1 MNRVV
6 AAAAFLAALLMP
18 AIGHAEL
25 KHEKALKEL
34 VESQLRAIAGNPVV
48 IGAVAQQNSANSTLA
63 PAEIDQ
69 LDKEWRSEVD
79 GQDKKLI
86 TQVLANELSGYLK
99 KVSDDAGG
107 LYTEIIVM
115 DGKGLNVGQSN
126 VTSDYWQ
133 GDEDKWMKTYP
144 VGAEAVFVDEVEM
157 DESTQQLQ
165 SQVSFSI
172 VDPASN
178 RVIGAI
184 TFGVN
189 LDMLGG

>member
-1 MNRVV
+1 MNRVI
-6 AAAAFLAALLMP
+6 AAGALLVALLLP
-18 AIGHAEL
+18 TAGHAEL
-25 KHEKALKEL
+25 KHEKALKDL
-34 VESQLRAIAGNPVV
+34 VESQLRAIAENPVV
-48 IGAVAQQNSANSTLA
+48 IDAVVQQNTANATIDQAS
-63 PAEIDQ
+63 IDQ

-86 TQVLANELSGYLK
+86 TQVLSNQLSGYLK
-99 KVSDDAGG
+99 QVSDQAGG

-165 SQVSFSI
+165 SQVSFPI
-172 VDPASN
+172 IDPTTY

-189 LDMLGG
+189 LDMLDS

>member
-1 MNRVV
+1 MNRIV
-6 AAAAFLAALLMP
+6 AAGALVTALLLP
-18 AIGHAEL
+18 TIGHAEL
-25 KHEKALKEL
+25 KHEKALKDL
-34 VESQLRAIAGNPVV
+34 VESQLRAIAENPVV
-48 IGAVAQQNSANSTLA
+48 ISAVSQQNTANA
-63 PAEIDQ
+63 AVDQAAIDQ
-69 LDKEWRSEVD
+69 LDKQWRSEVD
-79 GQDKKLI
+79 GQDKALI
-86 TQVLANELSGYLK
+86 TRVLANELSGYLK
-99 KVSDDAGG
+99 RVSDDAGG

-144 VGAEAVFVDEVEM
+144 VGADAVFVDDVEM

-172 VDPASN
+172 IDPASKQ
-178 RVIGAI
+178 VIGAI

-189 LDMLGG
+189 LDQLGS

>member
-6 AAAAFLAALLMP
+6 AAGAFLAVLLLST
-18 AIGHAEL
+18 AGHAEL
-25 KHEKALKEL
+25 KHEKALKDL
-34 VESQLRAIAGNPVV
+34 VQSQLRAIAENQIVLD
-48 IGAVAQQNSANSTLA
+48 AVAQQNTVNAA
-63 PAEIDQ
+63 IDQAAIDQ

-86 TQVLANELSGYLK
+86 TQVLANQLSGYLK
-99 KVSDDAGG
+99 QVSDDAGG

-115 DGKGLNVGQSN
+115 DGKGLNVGQSS

-144 VGAEAVFVDEVEM
+144 VGADAVFVDEVEM

-189 LDMLGG
+189 LDMLGS

>member
-6 AAAAFLAALLMP
+6 AAGALLTALLLP
-18 AIGHAEL
+18 AVGHAEL
-25 KHEKALKEL
+25 KHERALKDL
-34 VESQLRAIAGNPVV
+34 VESQLRAIAENPVV
-48 IGAVAQQNSANSTLA
+48 IDAVAQQNTANAAIDQAS
-63 PAEIDQ
+63 IDQ
-69 LDKEWRSEVD
+69 LDKQWRSEVD

-86 TQVLANELSGYLK
+86 DRVLANQLSGYLK
-99 KVSDDAGG
+99 RVSNDAGG

-144 VGAEAVFVDEVEM
+144 VGADAVFVDEVEM

-165 SQVSFSI
+165 SQVSFPI
-172 VDPASN
+172 VDPASHQ
-178 RVIGAI
+178 VIGAI

-189 LDMLGG
+189 LDMLGS

>member
-6 AAAAFLAALLMP
+6 AAGAFLAALLLP
-18 AIGHAEL
+18 AVGHAEL

-34 VESQLRAIAGNPVV
+34 VESQLRDIAENPIVISAVV
-48 IGAVAQQNSANSTLA
+48 QQNTANSA
-63 PAEIDQ
+63 IDQAGIDQ

-86 TQVLANELSGYLK
+86 DQVLSNQLSGYLK
-99 KVSDDAGG
+99 QVSDQAGG

-165 SQVSFSI
+165 SQVSFPI
-172 VDPASN
+172 IDPTTY

-189 LDMLGG
+189 LDMLGS

>member
-6 AAAAFLAALLMP
+6 AAGAFLAALLMP

-25 KHEKALKEL
+25 KHEKALKDL

-48 IGAVAQQNSANSTLA
+48 IDAVAQQNSANSALA

-99 KVSDDAGG
+99 KVSDDADG

-144 VGAEAVFVDEVEM
+144 VGADAVFVDEVEM

-178 RVIGAI
+178 QVIGAI

-189 LDMLGG
+189 LDLLGG

>member
-6 AAAAFLAALLMP
+6 AAGAFLAALLSP
-18 AIGHAEL
+18 AVGHAEL

-34 VESQLRAIAGNPVV
+34 VESQLRDIAENPIVISAVV
-48 IGAVAQQNSANSTLA
+48 QQNTANSA
-63 PAEIDQ
+63 IDQAAIDQ

-86 TQVLANELSGYLK
+86 TEVLSNQLSGYLK
-99 KVSDDAGG
+99 QVSDQAGG

-165 SQVSFSI
+165 SQVSFPI
-172 VDPASN
+172 IDPTTY

-189 LDMLGG
+189 LDMLGS